1 MIMDTDF
8 DFIKPEFL
16 NILLFQQKNLIIF
29 PYVDL
34 KHLKSLETFTIGHS
48 IVNLESTALY
58 NIKEIIFE
66 ANNSYSQNPTLF
78 FIYNLDYQ
86 KIADILSIEGIR
98 CVLNTNE
105 DVSKLVDEGEFIFYN
120 KKTQRFI
127 NYDKNKHDLEFE
139 KYLFS
144 TSENILELQEKV
156 QQIKIL
162 GLKLFSEI
170 NNSNNIDNFPKILK
184 DYPPKF
190 WNKILNF
197 VKLYYKIETPQ
208 MNKAMYKNYKKS
220 DFIEGESLNNE
231 FISEYEVII
240 STNKIIAREFIQRLH
255 EYRSKKVNSRNLM
268 LDQLYDPQKL
278 YNYLRTHHW
287 KKGIPE
293 DFLNSWFQMLN
304 TNFKLKNE
312 EITDFE
318 SILKQLHVPDN
329 IAFKIRG
336 NNQFPKERNNSLTI
350 KEKVGEIEKP
360 PSIKNF
366 SEFKKWIINKL
377 DNIEKILN
385 N

>member
-1 MIMDTDF
+1 MDTEF

-16 NILLFQQKNLIIF
+16 NILFFQQKNLVIF

-34 KHLKSLETFTIGHS
+34 KHFKSLETFTIGHS
-48 IVNLESTALY
+48 IVDLESTALY

-66 ANNSYSQNPTLF
+66 ANSSYSQNPTLF

-86 KIADILSIEGIR
+86 KVADILSIEGIR

-105 DVSKLVDEGEFIFYN
+105 DVSKIVDDREFIFYN

-127 NYDKNKHDLEFE
+127 NYDKNNHDLEFE

-144 TSENILELQEKV
+144 TSENMFELQEKV
-156 QQIKIL
+156 QQIKII
-162 GLKLFSEI
+162 GLKIFSEI
-170 NNSNNIDNFPKILK
+170 NNGNNIDNIPKILE

-197 VKLYYKIETPQ
+197 VKLYYKIEIPQ
-208 MNKAMYKNYKKS
+208 INKAIYKSYKKS
-220 DFIEGESLNNE
+220 EFIEGESQNNE

-240 STNKIIAREFIQRLH
+240 STNKIIAREFIQLLH
-255 EYRSKKVNSRNLM
+255 SWRSKKVNPSNLK

-329 IAFKIRG
+329 ITLKIRG
-336 NNQFPKERNNSLTI
+336 NNQLPEERNNTLII
-350 KEKVGEIEKP
+350 KEKIAEIEKP
-360 PSIKNF
+360 PSVRNF
-366 SEFKKWIINKL
+366 SEFKKWVLNRL
-377 DNIEKILN
+377 DSIEKILN

>member
-170 NNSNNIDNFPKILK
+170 NNSSNIDNFPKILK

-197 VKLYYKIETPQ
+197 VKSYYKIETPQ

-220 DFIEGESLNNE
+220 EFIEGESLNNE

-240 STNKIIAREFIQRLH
+240 STNKIIAREFIQQLH